1 MGSSLILYSEKK
13 YVHHQYFVST
23 QWSGGIFISPTLAG
37 SRSGGIIAAT
47 WAALMN
53 HGVDGYINASKAIF
67 DTVSYIVDA
76 VKNVQGLNVMGYPK
90 VCIVAFTSD
99 IFNIYSFSDEMKARG
114 WLLSAMQYPTCVH
127 IYIVPMHTQEGIKER
142 FVKDVAEVAQ
152 ALVKNPP
159 KELEGRAA
167 MYGMAQ
173 KIPDSSL
180 IEEIAENFIDVLYST
195 KQ

>member
-1 MGSSLILYSEKK
+1 MLSNGFIKQFGYAPKGSSLILYSEKK

-23 QWSGGIFISPTLAG
+23 KWSGGIFVSPTLAG

-53 HGVDGYINASKAIF
+53 HGEDNYIKQSKAIF
-67 DTVSYIVDA
+67 DTVAYIVNA
-76 VKNVQGLNVMGYPK
+76 AKSIPGLDVMGDPK
-90 VCIVAFTSD
+90 VCIVAFTST

-127 IYIVPMHTQEGIKER
+127 LYIVPMHTQAGIKER
-142 FVKDVAEVAQ
+142 FVQDLASVAQ

-159 KELEGRAA
+159 KELEGRVS
-167 MYGMAQ
+167 Q
-173 KIPDSSL
+173 WIFHL
-180 IEEIAENFIDVLYST
+180 DVIFWG
-195 KQ
+195 

>member
-1 MGSSLILYSEKK
+1 MNVSRFFPQFGYAPKGSSLILYSEKK

-67 DTVSYIVDA
+67 DTVAYIVDA
-76 VKNVQGLNVMGYPK
+76 VKNVQGLNVMGDPK

-127 IYIVPMHTQEGIKER
+127 IYIVPMHTQKGIKER

-159 KELEGRAA
+159 KELEGRVSN
-167 MYGMAQ
+167 
-173 KIPDSSL
+173 I
-180 IEEIAENFIDVLYST
+180 F
-195 KQ
+195 

>member
-1 MGSSLILYSEKK
+1 M
-13 YVHHQYFVST
+13 ST

-53 HGVDGYINASKAIF
+53 HGVDGYIKASKAIF
-67 DTVSYIVDA
+67 DTVAYIVDA
-76 VKNVQGLNVMGYPK
+76 VKNVQGLNVMGDPK

-159 KELEGRAA
+159 KELEGRVSTIKSLIFPLLKIIVIFQAA

>member
-1 MGSSLILYSEKK
+1 M
-13 YVHHQYFVST
+13 HHQYFVST

-53 HGVDGYINASKAIF
+53 HGVDGYIKASKAIF
-67 DTVSYIVDA
+67 DTVAYIVEA
-76 VKNVQGLNVMGYPK
+76 VKNVQGLNVMGDPK

-142 FVKDVAEVAQ
+142 FVKDVAAVAQ

-159 KELEGRAA
+159 KELEGRVS
-167 MYGMAQ
+167 
-173 KIPDSSL
+173 KTNTTLLFKNHSKCL
-180 IEEIAENFIDVLYST
+180 ITIKFRMLRVGIFH
-195 KQ
+195 